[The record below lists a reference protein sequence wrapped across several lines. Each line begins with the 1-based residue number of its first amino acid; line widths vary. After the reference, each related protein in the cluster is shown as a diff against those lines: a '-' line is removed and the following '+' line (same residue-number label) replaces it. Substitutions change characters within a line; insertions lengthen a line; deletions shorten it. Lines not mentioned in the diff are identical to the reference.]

1 MEDEDFAVMRTISK
15 QIGLTS
21 FQLGKV
27 LKKDGLRDGDGSPSM
42 TAMAEGW
49 VSQYRLRCGRIAY
62 KWHKTKVL
70 EWWKKRPQATE
81 TKQDTRKRTK

>member
-1 MEDEDFAVMRTISK
+1 MEDEDFAVMRTISE

-42 TAMAEGW
+42 TAMAVG
-49 VSQYRLRCGRIAY
+49 
-62 KWHKTKVL
+62 
-70 EWWKKRPQATE
+70 
-81 TKQDTRKRTK
+81 